1 MRISDW
7 SSDVCSSDRA
17 ALDAMGRVAATVF
30 DDAANPRY
38 RQHVLQWDPDIA
50 THEPGSAGGVL
61 GLDFHLT
68 VDGPRLIEV
77 NTDPGGLLLN
87 AVLVDA
93 VQACAPDAWTT
104 WTTEAN
110 ASNMAII
117 AWLEDVR
124 DRKSTRLHSS
134 H

>member
-1 MRISDW
+1 
-7 SSDVCSSDRA
+7 
-17 ALDAMGRVAATVF
+17 MGRVAATVF
-30 DDAANPRY
+30 DVAANPRY
-38 RQHVLQWDPDIA
+38 RQHVLQWAPDIA

-77 NTDPGGLLLN
+77 NTNPGGLLLN

-110 ASNMAII
+110 DSNMAII
-117 AWLEDVR
+117 TWRSEEARGGKEGGRTVR
-124 DRKSTRLHSS
+124 TRGAREHLK
-134 H
+134 

>member
-1 MRISDW
+1 
-7 SSDVCSSDRA
+7 
-17 ALDAMGRVAATVF
+17 MGRVAGTG
-30 DDAANPRY
+30 DDGAANPRY
-38 RQHVLQWDPDIA
+38 RQQVLQWAPDSA

-77 NTDPGGLLLN
+77 NTNPGGLLLN

-93 VQACAPDAWTT
+93 VPACAPDACTT

-110 ASNMAII
+110 ASNIAII
-117 AWLEDVR
+117 LSEDSRVG
-124 DRKSTRLHSS
+124 KEFVSTGG
-134 H
+134 